1 MVHMPCGLER
11 AENLRGRTPGNLF
24 PLKQLPDGRIVR
36 AAYQG
41 FCHLDGKVQ
50 IANLPSKSCRL
61 GRIAAQLN
69 FQNRLGDLRNHIAF
83 SVFSVKNA
91 SVAQNMIQ
99 VETELPSVLGY
110 TSPAP
115 FGERGTIRR
124 QNDDPLAF
132 NWRIFLNRANNI
144 QYGGGLRFSKQK
156 ISLRHRQFDGGL
168 AAQFPPIR
176 FDGIGV
182 GIDLD
187 LRKRVVPKQ
196 VALRDR
202 TCVANRHKPLAQ
214 R

>member
-1 MVHMPCGLER
+1 MAGSS
-11 AENLRGRTPGNLF
+11 ALRIT
-24 PLKQLPDGRIVR
+24 DSVTSM
-36 AAYQG
+36 
-41 FCHLDGKVQ
+41 GKVQ
-50 IANLPSKSCRL
+50 IANLPSKNCRL

-69 FQNRLGDLRNHIAF
+69 FQNGLGDLRDHIAF

-91 SVAQNMIQ
+91 SVGQNMIE
-99 VETELPSVLGY
+99 VETELPSVLRY

-144 QYGGGLRFSKQK
+144 QRFPKQK
-156 ISLRHRQFDGGL
+156 ISLRHRQFDGWL

-196 VALRDR
+196 VALRDG
-202 TCVANRHKPLAQ
+202 TCIANRHKPLAE